1 MYETL
6 SCQDADVGSR
16 ESLPG
21 VFVCELTGGGLGV
34 AWVHVAAELD
44 IATAPILARTLR
56 SAELRARLVVLD
68 LRELTFV
75 DSSGVRVIVYASLR
89 ARRAGRRLVL
99 VRGPAQ
105 VQRLL
110 ALSGAL
116 DAVEIFD
123 LAAGEPA
130 VQVLLQLAH
139 QDQAA

>member
-6 SCQDADVGSR
+6 SYQDAAAGNR

-21 VFVCELTGGGLGV
+21 MFVCELTGGGLGA

-44 IATAPILARTLR
+44 IATAPMLERTLR
-56 SAELRARLVVLD
+56 SAELRAGLVVLD

-75 DSSGVRVIVYASLR
+75 DSTGVRVIVYASLR
-89 ARRAGRRLVL
+89 ARRNGRRLVL
-99 VRGPAQ
+99 VRGAAQ

-116 DAVEIFD
+116 EAVEILD
-123 LAAGEPA
+123 LAPGEPA
-130 VQVLLQLAH
+130 VQVLLQLEH